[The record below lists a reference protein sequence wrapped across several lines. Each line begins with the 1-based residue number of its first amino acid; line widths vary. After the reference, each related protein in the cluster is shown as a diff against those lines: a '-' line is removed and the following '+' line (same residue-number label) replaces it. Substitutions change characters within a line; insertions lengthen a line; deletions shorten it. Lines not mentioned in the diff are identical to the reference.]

1 MKHPSV
7 VILFLIIAT
16 IFPSFA
22 QESSVAGSDLQNYLQ
37 ATDKKQE
44 TILQNSQVILQK
56 ISGIEKQLAPVG
68 AAASA
73 PLAADLEERL
83 RVLESKLNAVNSE
96 STAPAAAEA
105 AAPDEALQG
114 HLNVVW
120 ITIAAAL
127 VFFMQAGFCLLELG
141 LTRAKNAINICMKNF
156 LDFSA
161 GALCFLFLGFA
172 LMFGDSLS
180 GWVGLGPFWIS
191 DKPGDDAFWA
201 FWLFQTVFAGT
212 AATIISGA
220 MAERTKFVGYL
231 IFTIVMTGLIYP
243 IAGHWAWGSFGGGFG
258 YGGGQGWL
266 EKLGYVDFAGSS
278 VVHGI
283 GGAAALAGVLILG
296 PRIGR
301 FREDGSSNLIA
312 GHNLPLAALGTFILW
327 FGWYGFNAGSTLV
340 GDFSI
345 GRIAAN
351 TTLAPAAGAMA
362 AMVAIWI
369 TQGRPDLGITLNG
382 ALGGLVGIT
391 ANCHAVSPASAVMI
405 GLVAGVLATLA
416 SLLLE
421 RLHIDD
427 AVGAVP
433 VHLVCGWW
441 GVLAV
446 ALFDE
451 AGFSPQAL
459 GVQAL
464 GVASITGFAF
474 VMSLIAFKLVD
485 VVVGLRASPEE
496 QDLGLDFTEHSGTA
510 YADFVTSEHEIPG
523 FSSTK

>member
-1 MKHPSV
+1 
-7 VILFLIIAT
+7 
-16 IFPSFA
+16 
-22 QESSVAGSDLQNYLQ
+22 
-37 ATDKKQE
+37 
-44 TILQNSQVILQK
+44 
-56 ISGIEKQLAPVG
+56 
-68 AAASA
+68 
-73 PLAADLEERL
+73 
-83 RVLESKLNAVNSE
+83 
-96 STAPAAAEA
+96 
-105 AAPDEALQG
+105 
-114 HLNVVW
+114 
-120 ITIAAAL
+120 
-127 VFFMQAGFCLLELG
+127 
-141 LTRAKNAINICMKNF
+141 
-156 LDFSA
+156 
-161 GALCFLFLGFA
+161 
-172 LMFGDSLS
+172 
-180 GWVGLGPFWIS
+180 
-191 DKPGDDAFWA
+191 
-201 FWLFQTVFAGT
+201 
-212 AATIISGA
+212 
-220 MAERTKFVGYL
+220 
-231 IFTIVMTGLIYP
+231 
-243 IAGHWAWGSFGGGFG
+243 
-258 YGGGQGWL
+258 
-266 EKLGYVDFAGSS
+266 

>member
-1 MKHPSV
+1 MKHPSA
-7 VILFLIIAT
+7 VILFLVLAT
-16 IFPSFA
+16 VVPSFA
-22 QESSVAGSDLQNYLQ
+22 QEAPDLQNYLRTSE
-37 ATDKKQE
+37 AKQE
-44 TILQNSQVILQK
+44 TLLQNSQEILQK
-56 ISGIEKQLAPVG
+56 LSGIEKQLTPAGAP
-68 AAASA
+68 APASLTA
-73 PLAADLEERL
+73 ELEERL
-83 RVLESKLNAVNSE
+83 RVLEAKLNAVGSD
-96 STAPAAAEA
+96 TLATPVAEA

-114 HLNVVW
+114 HINVVW
-120 ITIAAAL
+120 ITLAAAL

-141 LTRAKNAINICMKNF
+141 MTRAKNAINICMKNF

-191 DKPGDDAFWA
+191 DKPGDDPFWS

-231 IFTIVMTGLIYP
+231 VFTIIMTGLIYP

-301 FREDGSSNLIA
+301 FREDGSSNLIS

-327 FGWYGFNAGSTLV
+327 FGWYGFNAGSTLI
-340 GDFSI
+340 GDASI

-391 ANCHAVSPASAVMI
+391 ANCHVVSPASAVLI

-421 RLHIDD
+421 RLYIDD

-446 ALFDE
+446 ALFNE
-451 AGFSPQAL
+451 EGFSPQAL

-474 VMSLIAFKLVD
+474 VTALIAFKLVD
-485 VVVGLRASPEE
+485 VVIGIRASKDE

-523 FSSTK
+523 FASTK